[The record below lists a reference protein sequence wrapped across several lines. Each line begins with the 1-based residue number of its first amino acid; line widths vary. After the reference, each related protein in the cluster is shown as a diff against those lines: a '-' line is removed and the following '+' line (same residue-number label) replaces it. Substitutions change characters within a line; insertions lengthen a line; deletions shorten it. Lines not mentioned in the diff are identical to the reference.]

1 MTNIHS
7 PNEKMRKCKNE
18 NQIQPILTKL
28 TQLSTLFNGEPQVSV
43 TRYSSGNNVA
53 GGVDLVNQSRLEV
66 TEELEGR
73 LVKLH
78 ESNALTQAVK
88 RVS

>member
-1 MTNIHS
+1 M
-7 PNEKMRKCKNE
+7 
-18 NQIQPILTKL
+18 
-28 TQLSTLFNGEPQVSV
+28 

-53 GGVDLVNQSRLEV
+53 GGVDLVNQSRPEV

-78 ESNALTQAVK
+78 ESNALTQAVNTLAK
-88 RVS
+88 LLHNRQASRLPRQEN